1 MRVSEQ
7 SLFNTYTK
15 YDRIRQSDIQRITEE
30 LSSGKKLLK
39 PSDNSVDTIRALR
52 LQSLNTELE
61 GYDRNTELVRSTQE
75 VAEGALGAIVD
86 VGSETRVE
94 ITRLLNTGVLDY
106 EDGQVI
112 KEYLTSARD
121 FITNQANAQ
130 VGGIRL
136 FGGIASGSDPFSA
149 DGTYNGAANE
159 TSVAISKGVELN
171 TTFNGTNYMGVNA
184 TSNKMA
190 VVEALDTIIGIIDS
204 GDLTQLH
211 TATINVDVNGTNH
224 GDVALLEAFDI
235 GMEAMMEHRSII
247 GTQMKVSED
256 IQTQNQTIA
265 VNFSDLQSKLED
277 ADYTGA
283 ISDLQKAQTSYQ
295 ALMAAFN
302 QNKDLSLLNYFQP

>member
-15 YDRIRQSDIQRITEE
+15 YDRLRQSDIQRITEE

-52 LQSLNTELE
+52 LKSLSTELD
-61 GYDRNTELVRSTQE
+61 GYNRNTEMVRSTQE
-75 VAEGALGAIVD
+75 VAEGAMGAIVE

-112 KEYLTSARD
+112 KQYLESARD

-136 FGGIASGSDPFSA
+136 FGGVASGSDPFGP
-149 DGTYNGAANE
+149 DGTYNGAAAE
-159 TSVAISKGVELN
+159 TTVAISKGVELN
-171 TTFNGTNYMGVNA
+171 TTFNGSDHMGVNIN
-184 TSNKMA
+184 SGKMTA
-190 VVEALDTIIGIIDS
+190 VEVLDSIIGIIDS

-211 TATINVDVNGTNH
+211 TATLAVDANGTDH
-224 GDVALLEAFDI
+224 GDVKLLEAFDI
-235 GMEAMMEHRSII
+235 GMEAMMEHRSLI
-247 GTQMKVSED
+247 GNQMKVSED
-256 IQTQNQTIA
+256 IQSQNETIA
-265 VNFSDLQSKLED
+265 VNFSQLQSKLED
-277 ADYTGA
+277 ADYSGA
-283 ISDLQKAQTSYQ
+283 ISELQKTQTAYQ
-295 ALMAAFN
+295 ALLAAFN
-302 QNKDLSLLNYFQP
+302 QNKDLSLLNYF